1 MIEVTQKISDY
12 VWVDGDYK
20 KGEST
25 LELKFRD
32 WDDFNNWLGYTAHAR
47 EGKTVSIEFKV
58 IPEKKEE
65 EA

>member
-12 VWVDGDYK
+12 VWVDGDLK

-32 WDDFNNWLGYTAHAR
+32 WDDFNNWLGYTAYAR

-65 EA
+65 DA